1 MTPDDMD
8 ALMFG
13 LMFGLTIGGARAGI
27 CTLIYHIFT

>member
-13 LMFGLTIGGARAGI
+13 LIVVLTIGGALAGI
-27 CTLIYHIFT
+27 CTLFLHLLT